1 MISKSTDPEAVSLRV
16 MALTLFAVMVWMLVS
31 PATFHAGVA
40 GFGDL
45 NTHFIRDTAT
55 FILPLAAAL
64 WMAATRPAWRVPVL
78 GLALAQN
85 GLHVLNHLA
94 DVNRSDPGW
103 HGPVNLL
110 ALVVLELALWQ
121 TLRYHRR
128 RSSTPPASA

>member
-1 MISKSTDPEAVSLRV
+1 MNSATTDPVAVALRV
-16 MALTLFAVMVWMLVS
+16 MALALFAIMGWMLVS
-31 PATFHAGVA
+31 PATFHSGLA

-64 WMAATRPAWRVPVL
+64 WMAATRPSWRVPVL

-110 ALVVLELALWQ
+110 ALVALELALFQ
-121 TLRYHRR
+121 ILRYQRR
-128 RSSTPPASA
+128 WSSTAPASV

>member
-1 MISKSTDPEAVSLRV
+1 MSSESTDPVAVSLRAI
-16 MALTLFAVMVWMLVS
+16 ALTLFAVMGWMLVS
-31 PATFHAGVA
+31 PTTFHSGVA

-45 NTHFIRDTAT
+45 NTHFIRDAAT

-64 WMAATRPAWRVPVL
+64 WMAATRPSWRVPVL

-103 HGPVNLL
+103 HGPVNLV
-110 ALVVLELALWQ
+110 ALVALELALWQ
-121 TLRYHRR
+121 ILRYHRR
-128 RSSTPPASA
+128 WSSTPQTSI